1 MAVPLRATQPGS
13 HTALS
18 DATSPELGAVRG
30 PLLKKKEEARS
41 SSHPHGLGHN
51 KEKGGKISRP
61 RKANTH
67 QRTQGLNRPVTVT

>member
-1 MAVPLRATQPGS
+1 MAMPLRATRPGS

-18 DATSPELGAVRG
+18 DATSPELGAVTG
-30 PLLKKKEEARS
+30 PLLKKREGARS

-51 KEKGGKISRP
+51 KEKREKTSRP

-67 QRTQGLNRPVTVT
+67 KRTQGLSRPVTVT